1 MMRRRLPASF
11 AALVLVLTAPAR
23 AETLLH
29 LGETATVMA
38 APDEIAATLRAEA
51 TSVSAAEA
59 QSRVNATMQ
68 DALAAARQVSGIAV
82 STGGYS
88 VWHVAPTPTDHAE
101 RWQVSQSLTLTGHD
115 GPALLTLVGALQQRG
130 LAVGTLGWRL
140 SRDAQRTA
148 HQAATDQVLR
158 ALRSR
163 AENAATQL
171 GMRFD
176 QFKDIRLDSAGPPP
190 MVPRAI
196 VGMAMTSAGSVP
208 PAAVAEDVP
217 VSATAEAD
225 VLLQPR

>member
-1 MMRRRLPASF
+1 MMRRCVPAGL
-11 AALVLVLTAPAR
+11 AALVLVLAEPAW

-51 TSVSAAEA
+51 TSVSASEA

-68 DALAAARQVSGIAV
+68 DALAAARQITGIAV

-88 VWHVAPTPTDHAE
+88 VWHIAPTLTDHAE
-101 RWQVSQSLTLTGHD
+101 HWQVSQSLNLTGHD

-130 LAVGTLGWRL
+130 LAVGILGWRL
-140 SRDAQRTA
+140 SREARRTA
-148 HQAATDQVLR
+148 HQAATDQALL
-158 ALRSR
+158 ALRTR
-163 AENAATQL
+163 TENAAAQL

-190 MVPRAI
+190 MMPRAT
-196 VGMAMTSAGSVP
+196 VGMAMTSAGSAP

-225 VLLQPR
+225 VLLLPR